1 MGLQKYGQNW
11 SVWYDL
17 WLFMYSSAG
26 AKKCEVV
33 ESVLR
38 FTEQLPKDQ
47 NYRLFFDNWFST
59 FPLLINLYSM
69 GILATATSRS
79 NRIPGCPLMADK
91 DSKSSGQRSFSY
103 HVDLNS
109 WLRVLKW
116 FHNKDVIVVSALSS
130 VADSGT
136 KQQWDD
142 KKKKHCIVSYLE
154 MVNWYNDSIGGINL

>member
-1 MGLQKYGQNW
+1 
-11 SVWYDL
+11 
-17 WLFMYSSAG
+17 
-26 AKKCEVV
+26 
-33 ESVLR
+33 
-38 FTEQLPKDQ
+38 
-47 NYRLFFDNWFST
+47 
-59 FPLLINLYSM
+59 
-69 GILATATSRS
+69 
-79 NRIPGCPLMADK
+79 MADK